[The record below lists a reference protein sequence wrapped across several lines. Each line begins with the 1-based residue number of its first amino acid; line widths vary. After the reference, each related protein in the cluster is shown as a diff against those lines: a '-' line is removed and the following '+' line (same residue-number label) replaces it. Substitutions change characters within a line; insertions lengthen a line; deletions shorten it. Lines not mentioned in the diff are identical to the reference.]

1 MAGGFPF
8 KAGPA
13 AVVVTT
19 ATDVANLTPSS
30 SATYRMVRHVHVEN
44 KTGTAATFSAYMGGT
59 GGTAA
64 GTEIVFG
71 KSVAANDVF
80 DMYFPAGLKF
90 TSTDFLSV
98 FSGTTLALTIVV
110 TGESYATA

>member
-1 MAGGFPF
+1 MAGTPF

-19 ATDVANLTPSS
+19 ATDIANLTPSS

-44 KTGTAATFSAYMGGT
+44 KTGTAATFSAYLGAT

-64 GTEIVFG
+64 GTELVFG
-71 KSVAANDVF
+71 KDVAANDVY
-80 DMYFPAGLKF
+80 DMYWPSGLKM
-90 TSTDFLSV
+90 TSTDFMSV
-98 FSGTTLALTIVV
+98 FSGTTLALTV
-110 TGESYATA
+110 TVAGESYATA